1 TSSGLN
7 ITMPANSNLAPPG
20 NYMLFILN
28 SAGVPSQATMV
39 QISNNGGATG
49 TLNGT
54 VANSSGSPLL
64 GASGSAG
71 NRRATTAADGT
82 YTLGNLAAGTV
93 TVTASLS
100 GYESGST
107 PATITAGGATTA
119 PTIAL
124 TPINLG
130 NVTGLVV
137 SSAGGAI
144 AGATVRSQGVS

>member
-1 TSSGLN
+1 
-7 ITMPANSNLAPPG
+7 
-20 NYMLFILN
+20 
-28 SAGVPSQATMV
+28 
-39 QISNNGGATG
+39 
-49 TLNGT
+49 
-54 VANSSGSPLL
+54 SPLL
-64 GASGSAG
+64 GASVSAG
-71 NRRATTAADGT
+71 NGSATTAADGT
-82 YTLGNLAAGTV
+82 YTIGNLAAGTV

-107 PATITAGGATTA
+107 TATITAGGATTA

-144 AGATVRSQGVS
+144 AGATVRSQGVSAVTDAGGNYALNNLPAGAATITATAAGFQTGSVNVTVASGTTVT